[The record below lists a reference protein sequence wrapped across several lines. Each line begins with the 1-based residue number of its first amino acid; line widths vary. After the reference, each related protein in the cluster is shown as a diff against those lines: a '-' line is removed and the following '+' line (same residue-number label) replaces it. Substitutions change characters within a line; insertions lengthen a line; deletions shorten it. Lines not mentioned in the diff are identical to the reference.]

1 LTSLI
6 NFAAINENFPV
17 AGQDNDTQVFR
28 DNFDTIK
35 TNFSAAKTEI
45 EDLQDN
51 AARTDTTSDFS
62 YNVVTTVTL
71 QDAVLRKRDYGAAIL
86 AATQEVSFKQAL
98 YHIIRFGEP
107 PVGASSCAIQLI
119 DFPLAEVDI
128 LGFGACGKIT
138 LELYGDGAAA
148 ISAGSFVPGTSYQIV
163 TLGTTTNTQWN
174 TIAGTSSVTY
184 TVGSLFTTANAGTG
198 LGNGT
203 ARIARTIS
211 FTPTG
216 SQSWR
221 KNASASW
228 VGTTSNPAIRV
239 ASATD
244 PVILEVWQ
252 HSADQIFL
260 NYLGQ
265 FSS

>member
-51 AARTDTTSDFS
+51 AARIDTTSDFN
-62 YNVVTTVTL
+62 YNIVTTVTL
-71 QDAVLRKRDYGAAIL
+71 QDAVLRKKDYGAAIL
-86 AATQEVSFKQAL
+86 AATQEVSFKESL
-98 YHIIRFGEP
+98 YHIIRFG
-107 PVGASSCAIQLI
+107 ANCAIELT

-138 LELYGDGAAA
+138 LELYGDG
-148 ISAGSFVPGTSYQIV
+148 
-163 TLGTTTNTQWN
+163 
-174 TIAGTSSVTY
+174 
-184 TVGSLFTTANAGTG
+184 
-198 LGNGT
+198 T
-203 ARIARTIS
+203 ARTLS
-211 FTPTG
+211 FTPI
-216 SQSWR
+216 
-221 KNASASW
+221 
-228 VGTTSNPAIRV
+228 GTTQFKKSSTYPGTLV
-239 ASATD
+239 VTSATN

-252 HSADQIFL
+252 HSTDQIFL
-260 NYLGQ
+260 NYLGV
-265 FSS
+265 FS